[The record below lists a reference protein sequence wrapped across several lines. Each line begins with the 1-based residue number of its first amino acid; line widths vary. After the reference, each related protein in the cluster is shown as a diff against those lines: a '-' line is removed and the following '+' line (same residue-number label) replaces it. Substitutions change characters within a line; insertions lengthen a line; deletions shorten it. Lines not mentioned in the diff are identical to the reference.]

1 MASQKKYAVLDENNS
16 IINAFMWELDSPDE
30 PSVVLEQY
38 PVSYKLMEYGEGIT
52 ENDALIGGQYD
63 ETLNAFLPSKPDPTY
78 VLDKTIWEWHPDPDL
93 EYNIE
98 GVGDENTL
106 CKYNVEQKSW
116 IIVE

>member
-1 MASQKKYAVLDENNS
+1 MASQKEYAVLDENNLV
-16 IINAFMWELDSPDE
+16 INGFIWSLDSPDD

-38 PVSYKLMEYGEGIT
+38 PEGYRLLESGEGFT
-52 ENDALIGGQYD
+52 ENAIIINGYYD
-63 ETLNAFLPSKPDPTY
+63 ETLNAFLPPKPDPTY

-93 EYNIE
+93 EYNIK

-106 CKYNVEQKSW
+106 CKYNVEQKCW